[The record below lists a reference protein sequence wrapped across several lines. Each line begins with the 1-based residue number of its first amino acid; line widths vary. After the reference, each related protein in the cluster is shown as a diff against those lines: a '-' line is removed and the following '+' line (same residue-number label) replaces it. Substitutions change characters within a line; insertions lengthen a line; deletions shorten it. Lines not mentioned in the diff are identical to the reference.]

1 MIKKTIEYY
10 CDCCKKQVNNR
21 EDLSNIEIWLGK
33 NGGIIGKQVCIK
45 CLRIYTDKIGEIIK
59 EMFGDEFKKDI

>member
-10 CDCCKKQVNNR
+10 CDCCKKQVNNG

-45 CLRIYTDKIGEIIK
+45 CLRIYTDKMKEITK
-59 EMFGDEFKKDI
+59 EMFGDEL